1 MSEEIIKNQIEEKIK
16 KQIKIAFSKLTDLT
30 KSEKSHLNTIYKE
43 INRNEFDE
51 RLITDLQTQIEK
63 YKKIEKSAG
72 DEKELFEAFLALAY
86 HNRMKLYAGGKRK
99 SRKTNRKSLRKRK
112 NTLTKRRYRK

>member
-1 MSEEIIKNQIEEKIK
+1 MSEETIKNQIKT
-16 KQIKIAFSKLTDLT
+16 AFSKLTDLT
-30 KSEKSHLNTIYKE
+30 KSEKSRFNTIYAE
-43 INRNEFDE
+43 IKTNKFDE
-51 RLITDLQTQIEK
+51 QLITDLEKQIEK
-63 YKKIEKSAG
+63 YKKIEKSVG
-72 DEKELFEAFLALAY
+72 DEKELFEALLALAY